1 MKRLAPTRALAAV
14 LALPLLALTACG
26 SSGPGSS
33 SSSGPGASGS
43 ATSGAGTSAPVGTST
58 SVAGANTDV
67 GIRVD
72 PKFGGSPTLTIPDGP
87 APTQLTQQV
96 LTKGTGRP
104 IKSGDLLVANYV
116 GQTWAPKS
124 GKPNVFDS
132 SFSRGQ
138 PAAFAIGTGK
148 VIPGWDKTLVG
159 KNVGSRVLLTIPP
172 ADGYGSSGQPSANI
186 AGTDTLV
193 FVVDLVT
200 AYHSGASAPGTAITN
215 LPAGLP
221 KFSNVPAKE
230 PKVTSTK
237 GVSAPKSPESTL
249 VVKGSGPK
257 IDSSKTLVMEFVE
270 SAISGSAGTQS
281 TWQGAPQVAS
291 AQSVLG
297 VADALKGQN
306 VGSRAVVLLPATA
319 AVAGS
324 ATQQAQPA
332 EPAQVLIV
340 DVVGQF

>member
-1 MKRLAPTRALAAV
+1 MKRLAPTRALTAV

-26 SSGPGSS
+26 SSGSSGSPSTDGSS
-33 SSSGPGASGS
+33 SGSSAST
-43 ATSGAGTSAPVGTST
+43 ATSRVGTRT
-58 SVAGANTDV
+58 SVAGANTNV
-67 GIRVD
+67 GIKVD

-87 APTQLTQQV
+87 APEQLTQQV
-96 LTKGTGRP
+96 LTKGSGQP

-200 AYHSGASAPGTAITN
+200 AYHSGASAPGTAIAN

-249 VVKGSGPK
+249 IVKGSGPK
-257 IDSSKTLVMEFVE
+257 IDSNKTLVMEFVE
-270 SAISGSAGTQS
+270 SAIGGSAGTQS

-297 VADALKGQN
+297 VADALKGQS
-306 VGSRAVVLLPATA
+306 VGSRAVVLLPATT

>member
-14 LALPLLALTACG
+14 LVLPLLALTACG
-26 SSGPGSS
+26 SSGSSGSPS
-33 SSSGPGASGS
+33 TSSSGSGS
-43 ATSGAGTSAPVGTST
+43 STSPASSPAGTST
-58 SVAGANTDV
+58 SVAGANTNV
-67 GIRVD
+67 GIKVD
-72 PKFGGSPTLTIPDGP
+72 PKFGGSPTLAIPDGP
-87 APTQLTQQV
+87 APKQLTQQV
-96 LTKGTGRP
+96 LTTGTGQS
-104 IKSGDLLVANYV
+104 IKTGDLLVANYV

-124 GKPNVFDS
+124 GKANVFDS

-159 KNVGSRVLLTIPP
+159 KKLGSRVLLTIPP

-186 AGTDTLV
+186 SGTDTLV
-193 FVVDLVT
+193 FVVDLVA
-200 AYHSGASAPGTAITN
+200 AYHSGASAPGTAIAK

-221 KFSNVPAKE
+221 KFTNVPAKE

-237 GVSAPKSPESTL
+237 GVSAPKTPKSTL
-249 VVKGSGPK
+249 VVKGTGAK
-257 IDSSKTLVMEFVE
+257 IDSGKTLVMQFVE
-270 SAISGSAGTQS
+270 ADLATGKHTQS

-291 AQSVLG
+291 AQNVLG

-319 AVAGS
+319 AVPGS